1 MTQQKKLKKAIRA
14 RSRKTGESYTA
25 ARRHIVGAGRTPAAS
40 SARAAGPPLAATA
53 SAAAARPSAARG
65 AGSRSRT
72 GEAGL
77 IKKTGH
83 GYDHWFAVLDAFD
96 AAAKGHTASAAH
108 LYRDHGVPSWHC
120 QMVAVAYERE
130 RGLRAMNQSCAGDF
144 QVNVSKVVPAS
155 VTEVL
160 DALRSPRRRAQW
172 LKSADPALV
181 RALGA
186 ALAGS
191 KRREVKVRD
200 AGLARL
206 RYPWDKGAVEI
217 AIMGKPNGRT
227 SVVASTTKLAGPEEV
242 EERRAQWRVALAGLK
257 EYLDRS

>member
-1 MTQQKKLKKAIRA
+1 MTQQKKLKRAIRA

-25 ARRHIVGAGRTPAAS
+25 ARRHAVQAGRKPVPAS
-40 SARAAGPPLAATA
+40 RPEPSARGRTK
-53 SAAAARPSAARG
+53 ARSQ
-65 AGSRSRT
+65 RS
-72 GEAGL
+72 EAGL

-120 QMVAVAYERE
+120 QMVTVTYERE

-144 QVNVSKVVPAS
+144 QVNVSKVVHSS
-155 VTEVL
+155 VAEVV
-160 DALRSPRRRAQW
+160 DVLRSAPRRARW

-181 RALGA
+181 RALEA
-186 ALAGS
+186 ALRGPKA
-191 KRREVKVRD
+191 REVKVRD

-206 RYPWDKGAVEI
+206 RYPWDSERAEI

-227 SVVASTTKLAGPEEV
+227 NVVASMTKLAGPAEV
-242 EERRAQWRVALAGLK
+242 EERRAQWRNALEGLK

>member
-25 ARRHIVGAGRTPAAS
+25 ARRHIVEAGRKTSTPAGPI
-40 SARAAGPPLAATA
+40 AAPAVAPAPG
-53 SAAAARPSAARG
+53 RG
-65 AGSRSRT
+65 GTKVRTRT

-96 AAAKGHTASAAH
+96 APAKGHTASAAH

-120 QMVAVAYERE
+120 QMVTVAYERE

-144 QVNVSKVVPAS
+144 QVNISKVVPAS
-155 VTEVL
+155 VADVV
-160 DALRSPRRRAQW
+160 DVLRSPRRRAAW
-172 LKSADPALV
+172 LKAADPALG
-181 RALGA
+181 RALEA
-186 ALAGS
+186 AVTAANP
-191 KRREVKVRD
+191 RQVKVRD
-200 AGLARL
+200 SSLARL
-206 RYPWDKGAVEI
+206 RYPWGGEAVEI

-227 SVVASTTKLAGPEEV
+227 SVVASMTKLAGPDEV
-242 EERRAQWRVALAGLK
+242 EERRAQWREALEGLK
-257 EYLDRS
+257 GYLTS

>member
-25 ARRHIVGAGRTPAAS
+25 ARRHVVQGREPVAASRPEPSPATIVAAAPSARGRT
-40 SARAAGPPLAATA
+40 RA
-53 SAAAARPSAARG
+53 
-65 AGSRSRT
+65 RSRT
-72 GEAGL
+72 SEAGL

-83 GYDHWFAVLDAFD
+83 GYDHWFAVLDAFG

-108 LYRDHGVPSWHC
+108 LYRDHAVPSWHC
-120 QMVAVAYERE
+120 QMVTVAYERE

-144 QVNVSKVVPAS
+144 QVNVSKVVHSS
-155 VTEVL
+155 VAEVV
-160 DALRSPRRRAQW
+160 DVLRNAPRRAQW

-181 RALGA
+181 RALEA
-186 ALAGS
+186 ALRGPQA
-191 KRREVKVRD
+191 REVKVRD

-206 RYPWDKGAVEI
+206 RYPWDGGRAEI
-217 AIMGKPNGRT
+217 AIMGKPNGRA
-227 SVVASTTKLAGPEEV
+227 SVVATMTKLAGPEEV
-242 EERRAQWRVALAGLK
+242 EERRAQWRGALEGLR